1 MSLIEG
7 DKFVNAEGAIFL
19 QRAAPPEFYCA
30 LGASGQIMETR
41 ALPGAILAQ
50 VTDQPPQASARSSE
64 KLRDQSRRGRM
75 DVDPSPALEAQ
86 RKAHPELSE
95 QLDKMQKFVNSKLYH
110 QLTQTLLE
118 YLVSPPF
125 AAATPAV
132 AAELKDFF
140 EGFIKAFE
148 VRFDKVRWVQILS
161 IVAKPQTPAVALE
174 LIAPFEATMAENRD
188 AKFLCQAL
196 KGEKLIL
203 SADTE
208 SAKELLENL
217 GLEIDNAYEVQAL
230 IQSHFHK
237 TNALLWKTLGRS
249 QEFYK
254 SSILYLAFTPL
265 EAIPMEERP
274 QIAFDTVIAALV
286 AEEEFNFGELT
297 QQAIIQS
304 LDGSPFAWVRDL
316 LQAFSEGKFDLFDA
330 AIAKNR
336 TQMEASPELKSAEA
350 TLRRKMCALSL
361 MELAFRQ
368 VETGRRDGV
377 AFQTL
382 QMLVREYANA
392 TIRYKLTR
400 TYFGNEGKEPDVLYP
415 WPLRDLAAERLQ
427 EAAAKKRPTHALRD
441 GLGFLVEASPSA
453 LPAGVE
459 AGVFVGLFSL
469 SYTSNEDKVEDWMVS
484 GGTPPKHNPIRLW
497 SMFSYQ
503 YSETRGRVQPDEL
516 GDSCFGENWRA
527 ELCARV
533 WTCFIGRGKE
543 GIGGGRW
550 RVAAGVRF
558 AATYRI
564 EAYLGP
570 PLSSCRSY
578 LSDEEQQLHPPVSW
592 WAPPVSEHTVES
604 MSSVV
609 QHAAWSQLR
618 LLYVNR
624 ENYWWGQQA
633 QVQPASC
640 WLDLMQAA
648 VHSASLAP
656 AAAPERLGRQPTPD
670 SPHGLWLEFGVGS
683 GKTTAAIAFQ
693 MKAMVGKEAILHG
706 FDSFEGLPSD
716 WDHTHLAAGTFS
728 RGGKIPEHLLEMPNV
743 KIHVGLFS
751 DTLGDLD
758 QFGDMPVAF
767 AHIDVDIFPSA
778 VEVLSRIACQLWPG
792 SVLVYDELVNYVGF
806 ELSGEYRA
814 WEYVASAY
822 GIGWQYAG
830 MYWQQAV
837 PMIITE
843 RGRQR
848 MSVCP
853 RSLSQKKGHS
863 VSMWKES
870 KVVIIDSSSRF
881 TAATISY
888 QSLKASCNTSERS
901 LSQPMPCLLLAQFAV
916 QMGAKRRQRQEM
928 HTSAPELKV
937 EHLVMRSMCA
947 ELIRGQI
954 DEAETE
960 AFQPMLRRLKVSEL
974 VTVTW
979 VKPRIL
985 DPVRIDLM
993 RERMDAWASQTGL
1006 LLEHLEQVT
1015 PELLVSADSDAL
1027 LRRHLPKTPNPKMA
1041 AEVQKEASSF
1051 PSLASLWP
1059 FASDAGKAAEETPQE
1074 RPETR
1079 NAAEPA
1085 EAAAEPSKP
1094 STAQLGQSRASAS
1107 LRPPSGSDDAEAAG
1121 SLPLPTSRSLRE
1133 SAISSTP
1140 QGSPSSRRAR
1150 TGRESSGE
1158 PGSPGARFSA
1168 ARASV
1173 EGQVA

>member
-1 MSLIEG
+1 MIRRLA
-7 DKFVNAEGAIFL
+7 FVL
-19 QRAAPPEFYCA
+19 C
-30 LGASGQIMETR
+30 TC
-41 ALPGAILAQ
+41 
-50 VTDQPPQASARSSE
+50 
-64 KLRDQSRRGRM
+64 
-75 DVDPSPALEAQ
+75 
-86 RKAHPELSE
+86 
-95 QLDKMQKFVNSKLYH
+95 
-110 QLTQTLLE
+110 
-118 YLVSPPF
+118 
-125 AAATPAV
+125 
-132 AAELKDFF
+132 AAEVPF
-140 EGFIKAFE
+140 
-148 VRFDKVRWVQILS
+148 KVSL
-161 IVAKPQTPAVALE
+161 L
-174 LIAPFEATMAENRD
+174 AE
-188 AKFLCQAL
+188 
-196 KGEKLIL
+196 
-203 SADTE
+203 
-208 SAKELLENL
+208 
-217 GLEIDNAYEVQAL
+217 
-230 IQSHFHK
+230 
-237 TNALLWKTLGRS
+237 
-249 QEFYK
+249 
-254 SSILYLAFTPL
+254 P
-265 EAIPMEERP
+265 
-274 QIAFDTVIAALV
+274 
-286 AEEEFNFGELT
+286 
-297 QQAIIQS
+297 
-304 LDGSPFAWVRDL
+304 
-316 LQAFSEGKFDLFDA
+316 
-330 AIAKNR
+330 
-336 TQMEASPELKSAEA
+336 
-350 TLRRKMCALSL
+350 
-361 MELAFRQ
+361 
-368 VETGRRDGV
+368 
-377 AFQTL
+377 
-382 QMLVREYANA
+382 
-392 TIRYKLTR
+392 

-427 EAAAKKRPTHALRD
+427 EAEAKKRPTLALRD

-543 GIGGGRW
+543 GIGGGHW

-693 MKAMVGKEAILHG
+693 MKAMVGKEATLHG

-822 GIGWQYAG
+822 GIGWQYVG

-837 PMIITE
+837 PMVITE
-843 RGRQR
+843 SRRAMYR
-848 MSVCP
+848 HTAC
-853 RSLSQKKGHS
+853 S
-863 VSMWKES
+863 VS
-870 KVVIIDSSSRF
+870 D
-881 TAATISY
+881 
-888 QSLKASCNTSERS
+888 
-901 LSQPMPCLLLAQFAV
+901 QPL
-916 QMGAKRRQRQEM
+916 R
-928 HTSAPELKV
+928 KV

-954 DEAETE
+954 DE
-960 AFQPMLRRLKVSEL
+960 VSEL

-1015 PELLVSADSDAL
+1015 PELLVS
-1027 LRRHLPKTPNPKMA
+1027 
-1041 AEVQKEASSF
+1041 
-1051 PSLASLWP
+1051 
-1059 FASDAGKAAEETPQE
+1059 
-1074 RPETR
+1074 
-1079 NAAEPA
+1079 
-1085 EAAAEPSKP
+1085 
-1094 STAQLGQSRASAS
+1094 
-1107 LRPPSGSDDAEAAG
+1107 
-1121 SLPLPTSRSLRE
+1121 
-1133 SAISSTP
+1133 
-1140 QGSPSSRRAR
+1140 
-1150 TGRESSGE
+1150 
-1158 PGSPGARFSA
+1158 
-1168 ARASV
+1168 
-1173 EGQVA
+1173 

>member
-1 MSLIEG
+1 MIRRLA
-7 DKFVNAEGAIFL
+7 FVLCI
-19 QRAAPPEFYCA
+19 C
-30 LGASGQIMETR
+30 
-41 ALPGAILAQ
+41 
-50 VTDQPPQASARSSE
+50 
-64 KLRDQSRRGRM
+64 
-75 DVDPSPALEAQ
+75 
-86 RKAHPELSE
+86 
-95 QLDKMQKFVNSKLYH
+95 
-110 QLTQTLLE
+110 
-118 YLVSPPF
+118 
-125 AAATPAV
+125 
-132 AAELKDFF
+132 AAEVPF
-140 EGFIKAFE
+140 
-148 VRFDKVRWVQILS
+148 KVSL
-161 IVAKPQTPAVALE
+161 L
-174 LIAPFEATMAENRD
+174 AE
-188 AKFLCQAL
+188 
-196 KGEKLIL
+196 
-203 SADTE
+203 
-208 SAKELLENL
+208 
-217 GLEIDNAYEVQAL
+217 
-230 IQSHFHK
+230 
-237 TNALLWKTLGRS
+237 
-249 QEFYK
+249 
-254 SSILYLAFTPL
+254 P
-265 EAIPMEERP
+265 
-274 QIAFDTVIAALV
+274 
-286 AEEEFNFGELT
+286 
-297 QQAIIQS
+297 
-304 LDGSPFAWVRDL
+304 
-316 LQAFSEGKFDLFDA
+316 
-330 AIAKNR
+330 
-336 TQMEASPELKSAEA
+336 
-350 TLRRKMCALSL
+350 
-361 MELAFRQ
+361 
-368 VETGRRDGV
+368 
-377 AFQTL
+377 
-382 QMLVREYANA
+382 
-392 TIRYKLTR
+392 

-427 EAAAKKRPTHALRD
+427 EAAAKKRPTLALRD
-441 GLGFLVEASPSA
+441 GLGFLVEASPTA

-543 GIGGGRW
+543 GIGGGLW

-656 AAAPERLGRQPTPD
+656 AAAPERLGRQPAPD

-693 MKAMVGKEAILHG
+693 MKVMVGKEAILHG

-843 RGRQR
+843 RGRN
-848 MSVCP
+848 C
-853 RSLSQKKGHS
+853 
-863 VSMWKES
+863 
-870 KVVIIDSSSRF
+870 
-881 TAATISY
+881 
-888 QSLKASCNTSERS
+888 
-901 LSQPMPCLLLAQFAV
+901 
-916 QMGAKRRQRQEM
+916 
-928 HTSAPELKV
+928 
-937 EHLVMRSMCA
+937 
-947 ELIRGQI
+947 
-954 DEAETE
+954 
-960 AFQPMLRRLKVSEL
+960 
-974 VTVTW
+974 
-979 VKPRIL
+979 
-985 DPVRIDLM
+985 
-993 RERMDAWASQTGL
+993 
-1006 LLEHLEQVT
+1006 
-1015 PELLVSADSDAL
+1015 
-1027 LRRHLPKTPNPKMA
+1027 
-1041 AEVQKEASSF
+1041 
-1051 PSLASLWP
+1051 
-1059 FASDAGKAAEETPQE
+1059 
-1074 RPETR
+1074 
-1079 NAAEPA
+1079 
-1085 EAAAEPSKP
+1085 
-1094 STAQLGQSRASAS
+1094 
-1107 LRPPSGSDDAEAAG
+1107 
-1121 SLPLPTSRSLRE
+1121 
-1133 SAISSTP
+1133 
-1140 QGSPSSRRAR
+1140 
-1150 TGRESSGE
+1150 
-1158 PGSPGARFSA
+1158 
-1168 ARASV
+1168 
-1173 EGQVA
+1173 